1 MDASTDSPETAD
13 LPPPDRVRPAGGETP
28 PVSLV
33 LTLFDEEENVGGV
46 VRDLLDTFRRAAVPL
61 SLILV
66 DNGSRDGTR
75 AIVKRLEEG
84 EPEVQGIYLD
94 DNAGYGGG
102 ILAGMNAATDD
113 VLGYMWGDDQVAAED
128 VIRVYRR
135 LVADKL
141 DVAKARRV
149 RRDDGWKRLIV
160 TKVYNTVTLWWFHI
174 PSIDAN
180 GCPKFFTRDA
190 WTRLRAS
197 RSDWFLDPEIMI
209 GVADLVMKLGE
220 VDVVAR
226 ARVKGHS
233 KVKASTVVEFAINLT
248 RARLNL

>member
-1 MDASTDSPETAD
+1 LDASPED
-13 LPPPDRVRPAGGETP
+13 LPPPDRIRPAGSETP

-33 LTLFDEEENVGGV
+33 LTLYDEEDNVAAV
-46 VRDLLDTFRRAAVPL
+46 AEDLLATFRRADTPL
-61 SLILV
+61 TLILV

-75 AIVKRLEEG
+75 AIVQELEAS
-84 EPEVQGIYLD
+84 EPEIRGVYLD
-94 DNAGYGGG
+94 SNAGYGGG

-113 VLGYMWGDDQVAAED
+113 ILGYMWGDDQVAAED

-135 LVADKL
+135 LVADQL
-141 DVAKARRV
+141 DIAKARRV
-149 RRDDGWKRLIV
+149 QRDDGWKRFLV

-190 WTRLRAS
+190 WNRLRPS
-197 RSDWFLDPEIMI
+197 RTDWFLDPEIMI
-209 GVADLVMKLGE
+209 GVADLVMNLGE

-226 ARVKGHS
+226 ARTKGKS